1 MQIRK
6 FSGLNAFLRRSY
18 PCVIYYAT
26 FDLLWLMSNVM
37 IVTACKRWMY
47 RVTDLNMVCVAF
59 FYVQSVNPT
68 KADEF
73 TLKKNVLYTFASSS

>member
-18 PCVIYYAT
+18 PCIIYYTT

-47 RVTDLNMVCVAF
+47 RVTDLNMLCVAF
-59 FYVQSVNPT
+59 FLRAVCQPD
-68 KADEF
+68 KG
-73 TLKKNVLYTFASSS
+73 